1 MADLVQG
8 KNEYLYFFIQRK
20 LENVGSDTTI
30 TSKKFTVNKFP
41 IANSALDG
49 VTIAA
54 KDVQCFEGD
63 ALRTNLVSIP
73 VSAVNAKTGEITLT
87 NSITAK
93 KNVYCTYWYE
103 YGNVAYATE
112 YSATTTL
119 NTKDI
124 TPVSS
129 PSALTLET
137 DYKYEGSIKMYDDTD
152 LENALMLGVDQTDDT
167 VGGKLAR
174 SAQIPAPS
182 HHCITKKIRGTAV
195 SYQAFQNFKMNSLED
210 ATKGGDLR
218 EKSFKFNMDDLIRSY
233 TPPTGSIML

>member
-1 MADLVQG
+1 
-8 KNEYLYFFIQRK
+8 
-20 LENVGSDTTI
+20 
-30 TSKKFTVNKFP
+30 
-41 IANSALDG
+41 
-49 VTIAA
+49 
-54 KDVQCFEGD
+54 
-63 ALRTNLVSIP
+63 
-73 VSAVNAKTGEITLT
+73 
-87 NSITAK
+87 
-93 KNVYCTYWYE
+93 
-103 YGNVAYATE
+103 VAYATE

-129 PSALTLET
+129 QQALTLET
-137 DYKYEGSIKMYDDTD
+137 DYKYEGDIKMYDDTD

-167 VGGKLAR
+167 VGGKLAQ

-195 SYQAFQNFKMNSLED
+195 SYQAFKNFKMNSLED

-218 EKSFKFNMDDLIRSY
+218 EKSFKFNMDDLLRSY